1 MRINH
6 KPSETLGELLKLE
19 MDELSTGGMIIR
31 YGTDSLVHVFREGA
45 VEIGKDYIAV
55 EFVPSVAAPYVKT
68 IIPLRMVREIFVTDE
83 DEIIRADS
91 AAGEGSSI
99 GTVFAVGD
107 KVFHQKFGKGT
118 VTVIEGNKLTVSFE
132 NQGQKQVVDS
142 FVEKV

>member
-1 MRINH
+1 
-6 KPSETLGELLKLE
+6 
-19 MDELSTGGMIIR
+19 
-31 YGTDSLVHVFREGA
+31 
-45 VEIGKDYIAV
+45 
-55 EFVPSVAAPYVKT
+55 
-68 IIPLRMVREIFVTDE
+68 MVREIFVTDE